1 MTACSVNILLVEDD
15 EDDYLLTLDLIEE
28 VADARYCVTWV
39 SSFEDGIEKLFEGG
53 FDICLVDF
61 RIGGQTGLDFVERAN
76 ALDLTTPIVFLTGMG
91 DRQTDLAAMQAGA
104 YDFLQKSELSSAIL
118 DRAIRYSIN
127 QARSR
132 RDLMEQTTLLQATLE
147 NTGTA
152 IAAIDSIG
160 KLMTWNDRF
169 ATLYSGLVEAHG
181 TGSAPRGQNPDLGGI
196 LLDECIPVF
205 AETREDFETRDG
217 RILSIRRNR
226 MPDAGA
232 VIVCQDVTQSKRAEW
247 AMRRAVQEA
256 KAASAAKSSF
266 LANVSHEL
274 RTPLN
279 AIIGFADLM
288 LGEVQGPMGSPE
300 YENYM
305 RFIKDSGDALLRI
318 INTTL
323 DFSRIEANEYRL
335 DRQPLDFEEVV
346 DCAVR
351 RIADEAGL
359 KQISVDV
366 DIRGGCENVA
376 ADEVALGKIL
386 SQLLSNAIKFSRD
399 GGQVVVEARASGKE
413 LSFDITDFGIGMDEQ
428 EIERALMPFSQVDHN
443 LTRNYEGLGLGLPLA
458 RALVRLHGGELSVKS
473 VPDHG
478 TRVSVVLPEAI
489 LAAVGEGDGGA
500 RSEGCARSA

>member
-1 MTACSVNILLVEDD
+1 MTACAANILLVEDD

-28 VADARYCVTWV
+28 VADAHYCVTWV
-39 SSFEDGIEKLFEGG
+39 SSFEKGIEKLVEGG

-76 ALDLTTPIVFLTGMG
+76 ELGLTAPIVFLTGMG
-91 DRQTDLAAMQAGA
+91 DRQTDLAAMHAGA

-118 DRAIRYSIN
+118 DRAIRYSVN
-127 QARSR
+127 QAQSR
-132 RDLMEQTTLLQATLE
+132 RALMEKTTLLQATLE
-147 NTGTA
+147 NTGAA
-152 IAAIDSIG
+152 IAAINADG
-160 KLMTWNDRF
+160 KLVTWNDRF
-169 ATLYSGLVEAHG
+169 TALYGALVQGHG
-181 TGSAPRGQNPDLGGI
+181 TKLAPRGADPELAGI
-196 LLDECIPVF
+196 PLDDCIPVLS
-205 AETREDFETRDG
+205 ETREDLDAGDG

-226 MPDAGA
+226 TPDGGA
-232 VIVCQDVTQSKRAEW
+232 VIVCHDVTQSKHAEW

-256 KAASAAKSSF
+256 KAASAAKSAF

-279 AIIGFADLM
+279 AIIGFADLI
-288 LGEVQGPMGSPE
+288 LGEIQGPVGCPE

-305 RFIKDSGDALLRI
+305 RFIKDSGDALLNI

-323 DFSRIEANEYRL
+323 DLSRIEANEYVL
-335 DRQPLDFEEVV
+335 DRQPVDFEEVV
-346 DCAVR
+346 NGAVR
-351 RIADEAGL
+351 RLSDEAAL
-359 KQISVDV
+359 KQVGIEVDV
-366 DIRGGCENVA
+366 RAGCGNVS

-399 GGQVVVEARASGKE
+399 GGQVVVEAKASGND
-413 LSFDITDFGIGMDEQ
+413 LNFDITDFGIGMDPRDIQ
-428 EIERALMPFSQVDHN
+428 SALKPFSQVDQN

-458 RALVRLHGGELSVKS
+458 RALVGLHGGRLSLKS

-489 LAAVGEGDGGA
+489 VSAGAGEERPGA
-500 RSEGCARSA
+500 RTVSA